1 MRKYLLL
8 ITIFGVWFFSFGITQ
23 GAEPIKIGGIFSLT
37 GPGAHIGVAQR
48 NSVAIGIDEFNEKG
62 GFKGRPIEMV
72 LGDDESDPTKAVM
85 VLKKMIETQPIMALI
100 GPTRTDT
107 GMALIPTLEKEGI
120 PAMMH
125 AGGDVIVTPV
135 RKWIFKAPPRAA
147 DALERIFVYLKKHNL
162 AKIGFLHSSDGFGK
176 DGAAIAERVAMKFGF
191 EILAKETFDV
201 KDVDMT
207 AQLTRINGKDP
218 QAIICWTI
226 GPPMGITTKNARALG
241 IKVPIFQ
248 CHGAGEPIF
257 FKLAGDA
264 AEGTMMPSAKLVV
277 GDQLPDTDI
286 QKKKILEYVKKYE
299 ARFKET
305 PGMMVC
311 NGADGTYVLLEAIGK
326 AGPDRAKIRDALEGI
341 KGHVGLGGIYN
352 LSPEDHVGIIAKDL
366 VLIRAEKGKFRLVE

>member
-1 MRKYLLL
+1 MRKYLLW
-8 ITIFGVWFFSFGITQ
+8 ITILGIWFFSLGITQ

-48 NSVAIGIDEFNEKG
+48 NSVLIGIDEFNEKG
-62 GFKGRPIEMV
+62 GFKGRPVEMILV
-72 LGDDESDPTKAVM
+72 DDESDPTKAVM
-85 VLKKMIETQPIMALI
+85 VLKKMIESQPVVALI

-107 GMALIPTLEKEGI
+107 GMALVPTLEKEQI

-125 AGGDVIVTPV
+125 AGGDVIVTPI

-147 DALERIFVYLKKHNL
+147 DGMERIFLYLKKHNL
-162 AKIGFLHSSDGFGK
+162 AKIGILHSSDGFGK
-176 DGAAIAERVAMKFGF
+176 DGAAIADRVASKFGF

-207 AQLTRINGKDP
+207 AQLTRINAKSP

-226 GPPMGITTKNARALG
+226 GPPMGITTKNVRALG
-241 IKVPIFQ
+241 IKVPLFQ
-248 CHGAGEPIF
+248 CHGGAEPIF

-264 AEGTMMPSAKLVV
+264 AEGTMMPSCKLVV
-277 GDQLPDTDI
+277 GDQLPDTDV
-286 QKKKILEYVKKYE
+286 QKKGILEYVKKYE
-299 ARFKET
+299 SRFKET

-311 NGADGTYVLLEAIGK
+311 NGADGTYVLLEAIKK

-352 LSPEDHVGIIAKDL
+352 LSPEDHVGITVKDL
-366 VLIRAEKGKFRLVE
+366 VLVKAEKGKFRLVE